1 MSCIVIKYPN
11 NSNVKGTFTP
21 SGLQNGGLV
30 TQVTLNTVTWT
41 PLPLTPLA
49 NRNAINIQNY
59 SGDDIVIQ
67 YDNTVAGF
75 DGVLMRD
82 QSERNYDIKE
92 TILLYAKS
100 KTGGA
105 TITVEE
111 IS

>member
-1 MSCIVIKYPN
+1 MTCTVIKYPN

-30 TQVTLNTVTWT
+30 TQVVLNTTTWT
-41 PLPLTPLA
+41 ALPPVALA

-59 SGDDIVIQ
+59 SGDDIVLN
-67 YDNTVAGF
+67 YSNAVAGLV
-75 DGVLMRD
+75 GIEMRD

-92 TILLYAKS
+92 TIILYAKS

-105 TITVEE
+105 TIVVEE

>member
-1 MSCIVIKYPN
+1 MACLVIKYPN
-11 NSNVKGTFTP
+11 NSNIRGTFTP
-21 SGLQNGGLV
+21 TGLQNGGLV
-30 TQVTLNTVTWT
+30 TSVVLNTTTWT

-67 YDNTVAGF
+67 YDNTVLGLV
-75 DGVLMRD
+75 GVEVKD
-82 QSERNYDIKE
+82 QSERNYDIKD
-92 TILLYAKS
+92 TIILYAKA

-105 TITVEE
+105 TIVVEE